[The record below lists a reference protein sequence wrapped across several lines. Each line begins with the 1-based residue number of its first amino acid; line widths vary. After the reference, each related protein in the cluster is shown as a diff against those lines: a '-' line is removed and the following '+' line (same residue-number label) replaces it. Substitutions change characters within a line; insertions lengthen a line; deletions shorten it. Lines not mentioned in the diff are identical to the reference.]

1 MEDKNTLEQSNIK
14 EEFSDIL
21 AGWAEEEDE
30 FKKKKKYRYI
40 WTAHGLLHEMYDRIE
55 GHRY

>member
-21 AGWAEEEDE
+21 AGWAEEAD
-30 FKKKKKYRYI
+30 
-40 WTAHGLLHEMYDRIE
+40 L
-55 GHRY
+55 

>member
-30 FKKKKKYRYI
+30 KV
-40 WTAHGLLHEMYDRIE
+40 
-55 GHRY
+55 